1 LVRWPNVTELKDMR
15 TKASWCKVRLPVHR
29 VEARMAERRHPDT
42 RRLLE
47 QILPRVQ
54 KPTRYLGIERN
65 LIRKPWDSV
74 SLHVALAFP
83 DTYEIGMSHL
93 GSQILYHLIN
103 RRSDTLAERAYAPW
117 PDMAEAMRQHRLPL
131 YSLESYTPL
140 ADFDVIGISLQS
152 ELNYVNIPYLLDL
165 AGVALRADQRD
176 QDDPIVLGGGPCTAN
191 PEPVADFFDALLI
204 GDAEEALDQILD
216 TVLAARSEGCDRSTL
231 LQRLAGVDG
240 VYVPQLYSWHPAAD
254 GRPARWDRLSA
265 AAAPLPV
272 QRVWSSSLAPESQ
285 PLAPIIPFAEVVQNR
300 LGVEIMRG
308 CTQGCRFCQAGYWY
322 RPVREQDPSAV
333 VERVSRQVEENGFEE
348 VGLLSLSTSDYSQAE
363 PLVNLLAERLRDRR
377 VSISLPSLRA
387 DSFSIGLAEAVA
399 TVRKAGF
406 TFAPEAGS
414 ERLRRVINKTVS
426 NADMI
431 DAAEAAFSRGWNLIK
446 VYAMIGLPTET
457 EQDLDELVGL
467 VRELVQVGRRHRGG
481 KAQVKVSVGCFV
493 PKPVTPFQWEPSV
506 PVAELH
512 RRIQYLRT
520 CIKKIRGARLTW
532 SDPELSTHEA
542 LLARGDRSWSDVIS
556 RAYQLGAAFDGW
568 SDLRNPEAWRRAM
581 EEAEIDPELQLA
593 ARSTAATLPWDII
606 HAGVNKS
613 FLRAERRR
621 ALNGQ
626 VTRDCKWGHCY
637 HCGIPGDGKD
647 TLLAPASLPAASQG
661 EAQTRSQM
669 DKPRRP
675 LPAQPAVYRRYRI
688 SFAKRGDARFLSH
701 RQVMDTIER
710 ALRSARAPVRFTEGY
725 NPHIRLSMG
734 PAMATGHEGLAEVFD
749 VDCTAPLRSYT
760 LAAANQ
766 YLPEGLKLL
775 DARDLLPAAPSLG
788 KMVAA
793 ARYRLAPH
801 SDLAWPEGAES
812 LPAELRDGVLAWT
825 LLEDGSLRIEL
836 NLRQQQG
843 PTPTVKQ
850 VLLALSIDE
859 QEVPVLHVIRELLV
873 LRPPN
878 KRGLEKKD

>member
-1 LVRWPNVTELKDMR
+1 
-15 TKASWCKVRLPVHR
+15 
-29 VEARMAERRHPDT
+29 MAERRHPEIRKALD
-42 RRLLE
+42 

-74 SLHVALAFP
+74 PLHVALAFP

-93 GSQILYHLIN
+93 GSQILYHLMN

-117 PDMAEAMRQHRLPL
+117 PDMAEAMRQSQTPL
-131 YSLESYTPL
+131 YTLESYTPL
-140 ADFDVIGISLQS
+140 ATFDIIGISLQS
-152 ELNYVNIPYLLDL
+152 ELNYINIPYLLDL
-165 AGVALRADQRD
+165 SGIALRADQRN

-204 GDAEEALDQILD
+204 GDAEEVLDQLLD
-216 TVLAARSEGCDRSTL
+216 TVLAARSQGCDRTEL
-231 LQRLAGVDG
+231 LQRLPVVKGA
-240 VYVPQLYSWHPAAD
+240 YVPQLYSWYPAAD
-254 GRPARWDRLSA
+254 ERPARWERRSET
-265 AAAPLPV
+265 APLPV
-272 QRVWSSSLAPESQ
+272 RRVWSSSLTAESQ
-285 PLAPIIPFAEVVQNR
+285 PQKPIIPFAEVVQDR

-308 CTQGCRFCQAGYWY
+308 CTQGCRFCQAGFWY
-322 RPVREQDPSAV
+322 RPVREQDPRAV
-333 VERVSRQVEENGFEE
+333 LERVSQQVDESGQEE
-348 VGLLSLSTSDYSQAE
+348 VGLLSLSTSDYSQVE
-363 PLVNLLAERLRDRR
+363 PLVTSLAERLRGRR

-387 DSFSIGLAEAVA
+387 DSFSVELAEAVA
-399 TVRKAGF
+399 TVRKSGF

-431 DAAEAAFSRGWNLIK
+431 EAAEAAFSKGWNLIK
-446 VYAMIGLPTET
+446 VYAMIGLPTESD
-457 EQDLDELVGL
+457 QDLDELVEL
-467 VRELVQVGRRHRGG
+467 VRELVKIGRHHRGG

-493 PKPVTPFQWEPSV
+493 PKPSTPFQWQPFV

-512 RRIQYLRT
+512 RRLQHLRT
-520 CIKKIRGARLTW
+520 GIKKIRGARVTW
-532 SDPELSTHEA
+532 SDPELSAHEA
-542 LLARGDRSWSDVIS
+542 LLARGDRSWSHTIS

-568 SDLRNPEAWRRAM
+568 SDLRNPDAWRRAM
-581 EEAEIDPELQLA
+581 EEAEIDLELQLA

-621 ALNGQ
+621 ALKGE

-637 HCGIPGDGKD
+637 HCGIPGDGKEM
-647 TLLAPASLPAASQG
+647 LLAPASLPK
-661 EAQTRSQM
+661 AQPEEPARLRADQ
-669 DKPRRP
+669 PRRQ
-675 LPAQPAVYRRYRI
+675 LPAQPAVYRRYRV

-710 ALRSARAPVRFTEGY
+710 ALRSVRAPVRFTEGY

-734 PAMATGHEGLAEVFD
+734 PAMATGHEGLAELFD
-749 VDCTAPLRSYT
+749 VDCTAPLRPYNLT
-760 LAAANQ
+760 AANN
-766 YLPEGLKLL
+766 YLPEGLELL

-793 ARYRLAPH
+793 ARYRIAAC

-812 LPAELRDGVLAWT
+812 LPDELRDGVLAWT
-825 LLEDGSLRIEL
+825 LLDDGSLRIEL

-843 PTPTVKQ
+843 PTPTIKQ
-850 VLLALSIDE
+850 VLRALGVDE
-859 QEVPVLHVIRELLV
+859 DDVPVLHVVRELLV

-878 KRGLEKKD
+878 KHGRGTRG